1 MKKMKLF
8 SLAWPIFIETALFML
23 LGMIDVLI
31 LSRYDGLA
39 ASAVGTA
46 NQAVSIVTIVF
57 NIISA
62 ASAVMISQYLG
73 AGRRRD
79 ASQTAALAIVL
90 PLSFG
95 ILISAV
101 FLLFRRPLLV
111 LIGADCQL
119 LDFAGQYLS
128 IVGGTIFLQAM
139 MTAVSVIIRS
149 HGLTRITMYVCA
161 GMNLFNTALDLVL
174 VPRMGVA
181 GAAIATCA
189 GRLIGCVLLTVILF
203 TKVEKPSVFR
213 TLIPFPFGQLRMMLK
228 VGIPSALETF
238 LYNLSQLVITM
249 IVLNCLS
256 QNELIAKT
264 YVQSITMLFYLCS
277 LAVGQA
283 SQIMIG
289 HLVGAGQ
296 ADEAYR
302 QGCRSHRAALAIMAI
317 TCTVGMWLREPLI
330 GLFTDDPKVISL
342 CTDIL
347 LLNCVLELGRTT
359 NLVLIACMRGA
370 GDVYFPAICAVLSNW
385 VISVGCSYLLAV
397 VCGMGIYGLW
407 IALAADECVRGIMM
421 IIRWKSGAWRAKRV
435 VKESDGEES
444 TTNQFVLANEKG
456 AVALSPQKEKD
467 RVA

>member
-62 ASAVMISQYLG
+62 ASAVIISQYLG
-73 AGRRRD
+73 AKDRKS
-79 ASQTAALAIVL
+79 ASLTAALSIALQLIL
-90 PLSFG
+90 G
-95 ILISAV
+95 ILVSV
-101 FLLFRRPLLV
+101 FFLLFRQPMLM
-111 LIGADCQL
+111 LIGAQGQL

-139 MTAVSVIIRS
+139 MAAVSVIIRS
-149 HGLTRITMYVCA
+149 HGLTKITMFVSA
-161 GMNLFNTALDLVL
+161 GMNSINPALDLIL

-181 GAAIATCA
+181 GAAIATDVS
-189 GRLIGCVLLTVILF
+189 RLIGCVVLVIILF
-203 TKVEKPSVFR
+203 TKIEKPAVFR
-213 TLIPFPFGQLRMMLK
+213 MLIPFPLKQFGTMLK
-228 VGIPSALETF
+228 VGIPSAAETF
-238 LYNLSQLVITM
+238 LYNLSQLVITA

-256 QNELIAKT
+256 ESELIAKT

-289 HLVGAGQ
+289 HLVGAGRSTRRIVKAISLIVQ
-296 ADEAYR
+296 LYCLWLLSAVSAY
-302 QGCRSHRAALAIMAI
+302 
-317 TCTVGMWLREPLI
+317 WLREPLI
-330 GLFTDDPKVISL
+330 GLFTDNPEIISIGSEI
-342 CTDIL
+342 IL
-347 LLNCVLELGRTT
+347 MNCILELGRTT

-370 GDVYFPAICAVLSNW
+370 GDVYFPTACADFFQ
-385 VISVGCSYLLAV
+385 LAYQ
-397 VCGMGIYGLW
+397 CTRFL
-407 IALAADECVRGIMM
+407 
-421 IIRWKSGAWRAKRV
+421 
-435 VKESDGEES
+435 SDGCRIRDGRLW
-444 TTNQFVLANEKG
+444 NV
-456 AVALSPQKEKD
+456 D
-467 RVA
+467 RARSG